1 MTRRRRPEEKLMPPP
16 PEPFLPR
23 LKTALTGH
31 PDTPLVFIGNFEV
44 EDQWARGEPGL
55 PRFSPA
61 SDPVVNRMDEF
72 ALTLA
77 GKGDHVLL
85 KAPPDPAYLAYL
97 DSLGVTLPEIL
108 VPHRH
113 DPAHSVTRDVLAD
126 PGLAATLATLAADG
140 HRLYPHGVSA
150 LEEQLSAQ
158 TGLPL
163 AAPSAATCK
172 AVNSKIY
179 SRHITRDLGLRLVPG
194 WTCATAAE
202 LDVALAGAEALLA
215 RGCPVVIK
223 DAFGVSG
230 KGLAVIETQR
240 RLDRMRRLLA
250 GQARDGRIALVVEQ
264 WLPRHADLN
273 YQVTVSRDGS
283 AHFDFVKEA
292 LTERG
297 VHKGHRFPATLPPG
311 MGDELEDG
319 ARRIG
324 ARLAADGY
332 YGVAGVD
339 AIIDSGGLLYP
350 VIEINARNNMSTYQA
365 RLQEAFAGPGRAVL
379 VRQYPLR
386 LTEPVPF
393 GALRRILGSTLLD
406 RPDGCGLLV
415 NNFATVNAA
424 AAAGGPFAGRLA
436 GLIIADDF
444 TQAERLDTE
453 IAARTAEPGG
463 WRDVR

>member
-1 MTRRRRPEEKLMPPP
+1 MHAP
-16 PEPFLPR
+16 PEPFLHR
-23 LKTALTGH
+23 LKIALTGR
-31 PDTPLVFIGNFEV
+31 PDTPLVFLGNFEV
-44 EDQWARGEPGL
+44 EDQWARGECGL
-55 PRFSPA
+55 PRFSRGD
-61 SDPVVNRMDEF
+61 DPVVNRMDEF
-72 ALTLA
+72 TLTLA

-85 KAPPDPAYLAYL
+85 KAPPDPEYLAYL

-113 DPAHSVTRDVLAD
+113 DPSQNVTRDVLAD
-126 PGLAATLATLAADG
+126 PGLVSTLATLAADG

-158 TGLPL
+158 TGLPA
-163 AAPSAATCK
+163 AAPPAAICK

-194 WTCATAAE
+194 WTCATVAE
-202 LDVALAGAEALLA
+202 LDVALAGARTLLA

-240 RLDRMRRLLA
+240 RLDRMRRLVA
-250 GQARDGRIALVVEQ
+250 DQAHDGRVALVVEQ
-264 WLPRHADLN
+264 WLPRRTDLN
-273 YQVTVSRDGS
+273 YQFTVSRDGS
-283 AHFDFVKEA
+283 VQFDFVKEA

-297 VHKGHRFPATLPPG
+297 VHKGHRFPATLPAG
-311 MGDELEDG
+311 MRDELEDG
-319 ARRIG
+319 SRRLG
-324 ARLAADGY
+324 ERLAADGY

-339 AIIDSGGLLYP
+339 AIIDSAGLLYP

-365 RLQEAFAGPGRAVL
+365 RLQEVFAGPGRAVL
-379 VRQYPLR
+379 VRQYPMR

-393 GALRRILGSTLLD
+393 GALRRMLGGTLLD
-406 RPDGCGLLV
+406 RPGGCGLLV

-424 AAAGGPFAGRLA
+424 AAPGGPFAGRLA
-436 GLIIADDF
+436 GLVIAEDF
-444 TQAERLDTE
+444 AQAERLDAE
-453 IAARTAEPGG
+453 ISARTAEPGG
-463 WRDVR
+463 RHDVR